1 MFCKL
6 EMNQKVRIHAGILL
20 ESYPGQTYA
29 TILKSLTT
37 MTSLI
42 LRCVE

>member
-6 EMNQKVRIHAGILL
+6 EMNQKVRIHADILL

-29 TILKSLTT
+29 YYIEIIDDDDES
-37 MTSLI
+37 
-42 LRCVE
+42 